1 MSAAVVWLGAW
12 ALLWQAGEPAQ
23 LPEEL
28 MRVKR
33 LYIDKFGGGEG
44 SAQIRDMV
52 IAGLHQAGLFVITEN
67 ADKADAVLR
76 GSAEDLVFTD
86 VFQSSDSVGA
96 RANLSVGRGSSSR
109 SRDSAALGAGV
120 SENES
125 SRIQERK
132 HEASAS
138 VRIVSR
144 AGDVLWSTTQESQGA
159 KFRSASAD
167 VADKIARQLSSDLAK
182 AKRGQTS
189 TPAVTRLPAGGRE
202 VDPGGLR

>member
-1 MSAAVVWLGAW
+1 MSAGLMGLGLW
-12 ALLWQAGEPAQ
+12 ALLWQAGDPAQ
-23 LPEEL
+23 LKEEFL
-28 MRVKR
+28 RVKR
-33 LYIDKFGGGEG
+33 LYIDKFGGGDG

-67 ADKADAVLR
+67 PDKADAVLR

-86 VFQSSDSVGA
+86 VFQSSESIGG
-96 RANLSVGRGSSSR
+96 RANVSLGRGSSTR
-109 SRDSAALGAGV
+109 SRDYGALGAGV
-120 SENES
+120 NENES

-167 VADKIARQLSSDLAK
+167 VAEKITRQLSMDLEK
-182 AKRGQTS
+182 AKTVRTS
-189 TPAVTRLPAGGRE
+189 IQPGPQQPK
-202 VDPGGLR
+202 VDRVPNPGGTP